1 MTASFRRLSARRLGD
16 DQGCP
21 GCGPSPGSRC
31 GRVFSG
37 LPRQEAGREHS
48 GQRRS
53 RRRFLNWYA
62 PATMRPDMLVLHV
75 ISKTYRPAGAPGSL
89 CAGAGLTAWRWSST
103 STAAGRARSRCQ
115 VVDHQLEGSSSWR
128 GYRTSGDHFVS
139 RGSQLAGRLTIKE
152 TGGSGHGGTY
162 GHGMATTN
170 LLLGTNRI
178 DHHSRY
184 RSVTTKR
191 GER

>member
-1 MTASFRRLSARRLGD
+1 MATAPAAVQMNGVPNEVRVPESPSDGSNGTVRRPRGGWPAL
-16 DQGCP
+16 
-21 GCGPSPGSRC
+21 
-31 GRVFSG
+31 VWIE
-37 LPRQEAGREHS
+37 LPHW
-48 GQRRS
+48 
-53 RRRFLNWYA
+53 NA
-62 PATMRPDMLVLHV
+62 PATMRPDMLALHV
-75 ISKTYRPAGAPGSL
+75 ISRTFRPAGATGSL
-89 CAGAGLTAWRWSST
+89 CAGARLTVCGPRRRRPPVER
-103 STAAGRARSRCQ
+103 GRVVK

-128 GYRTSGDHFVS
+128 GCRTSGDHFVS
-139 RGSQLAGRLTIKE
+139 RGSQLAGRSTIQE
-152 TGGSGHGGTY
+152 TGGSGHGGTH